1 MVPSAWRRGESR
13 PTSPRVSRHVRYQTL
28 SPLSGLVKVIDV
40 GPDRRLLLDGSVL
53 STYARD
59 GDWTR
64 ARQEYWGEALALV
77 ELPPRPSVL
86 FVGLGGG
93 TQLHLL
99 RQQVRPRHVTAI
111 ERDPLIV
118 RIAQRWFG
126 LGAMPGLEF
135 LCAEAETAVAS
146 LLQTRGRFDFIME
159 DCTYDQTTERSI
171 PLALSLV
178 RLLSHRG
185 SLVVNRH
192 RRPHA
197 RDTARALAPAFEE
210 IRLHRVRREADN
222 LLVCARRL
230 RAGHA
235 PLVLPER
242 AAPAR
247 PEPRPYPRRRRL

>member
-1 MVPSAWRRGESR
+1 VNWR
-13 PTSPRVSRHVRYQTL
+13 VRYQTR

-40 GPDRRLLLDGSVL
+40 GPDRRLMIDGSVL
-53 STYARD
+53 SSYPRD

-64 ARQEYWGEALALV
+64 ARREYWGEALALV
-77 ELPPRPSVL
+77 ALPPRPSVL

-99 RQQVRPRHVTAI
+99 RQQVKPRHVTAI

-126 LGAMPGLEF
+126 LADVPGLEF

-146 LLQTRGRFDFIME
+146 LLRSRRRFDFIME

-178 RLLSHRG
+178 QLRSRRG

-197 RDTARALAPAFEE
+197 RDTARALASAFEE

-222 LLVCARRL
+222 ILVCARGL
-230 RAGHA
+230 RAGVG
-235 PLVLPER
+235 P
-242 AAPAR
+242 
-247 PEPRPYPRRRRL
+247 

>member
-1 MVPSAWRRGESR
+1 MN
-13 PTSPRVSRHVRYQTL
+13 RHVRYQTR

-40 GPDRRLLLDGSVL
+40 GPDRRLVLDGSVL
-53 STYARD
+53 STYPRD

-64 ARQEYWGEALALV
+64 ARQEYWGEALSLV
-77 ELPPRPSVL
+77 ALPPRPSVL

-99 RQQVRPRHVTAI
+99 RQQVKPRQVTAI

-126 LGAMPGLEF
+126 LEEIPGLEF
-135 LCAEAETAVAS
+135 LCAEAETAVAA
-146 LLQTRGRFDFIME
+146 LLRARGRFDFIME
-159 DCTYDQTTERSI
+159 DCTYDQPAARSI

-178 RLLSHRG
+178 RLLSRRG
-185 SLVVNRH
+185 ALVVNRH

-197 RDTARALAPAFEE
+197 LDTALALATSFEK

-222 LLVCARRL
+222 ILVCASGLRPRARTL
-230 RAGHA
+230 RAPA
-235 PLVLPER
+235 AADSPADPACLPG
-242 AAPAR
+242 
-247 PEPRPYPRRRRL
+247 RL